1 MAKHHNIDGIK
12 VDIIDEGFG
21 KGGQGRIKKVL
32 HRQTQIPLVAKILPQ
47 SSEALRR
54 TQALID
60 LKLWERS
67 LYLAAPFV
75 ADCKK
80 GNIRHLAVLA
90 DGEGLLSASERP
102 FHEHLA
108 MAFQLSCLWTI
119 LEEQRIAHGDIAPSN
134 IQITPQGE
142 AYLID
147 FDSIII
153 NGNIPATTKGQHMM
167 LAPEVRDGS
176 CDPSIETDRFAWA
189 VLFNILLLR
198 RHPADGLTQTPADMD
213 RVMSQGRWPE
223 HDRDRDAS
231 ADELP
236 TAILGGKLTALFD
249 RAFLLDPSLRPSAD
263 EWCRTLHGA
272 LEQLLIHDCAKGF
285 EGAFVPKPN
294 ATHCPYCHQPIG
306 HIEGQL
312 PDSLK
317 IRLIETGKKFSVP
330 LRQAREI
337 ILGRSNLR
345 STHAMSRRQL
355 SIVPH
360 GPKLLLRHLGQNPS
374 VITMADGKPYRF
386 ETIWVNVPV
395 AGSAPIKL
403 NLAGSKLEIRA

>member
-1 MAKHHNIDGIK
+1 MIMVKHHNIDGIK
-12 VDIIDEGFG
+12 IDVIDAGFA
-21 KGGQGRIKKVL
+21 KGGQGRVKRVL
-32 HRQTQIPLVAKILPQ
+32 HRQTQTPLVAKILPQ

-80 GNIRHLAVLA
+80 GDIRHLALLA
-90 DGEGLLSASERP
+90 DGEDLLGAPERP
-102 FHEHLA
+102 FHEHLE

-134 IQITPQGE
+134 IQVTPQGE

-153 NGNIPATTKGQHMM
+153 DGNIPATTKGQHMM

-176 CDPSIETDRFAWA
+176 CEPSIETDRFAWA

-213 RVMSQGRWPE
+213 QVMSQGRWPE
-223 HDRDRDAS
+223 HGRAAS
-231 ADELP
+231 TDELP
-236 TAILGGKLTALFD
+236 TAILGDKLTALFD

-263 EWCRTLHGA
+263 EWRRTLHGA
-272 LEQLLIHDCAKGF
+272 LEQLLIHDCAKDF
-285 EGAFVPKPN
+285 KGAFVPEQN
-294 ATHCPYCHQPIG
+294 AVQCPYCHQPIG

-312 PDSLK
+312 PDSFK
-317 IRLIETGKKFSVP
+317 IRLVETGQKFAVP
-330 LRQAREI
+330 LQQGREI
-337 ILGRSNLR
+337 ILGRSNLKGAG
-345 STHAMSRRQL
+345 AMSRRQL
-355 SIVPH
+355 AIVPH
-360 GPKLLLRHLGQNPS
+360 GSKLLLRHLGQNS
-374 VITMADGKPYRF
+374 SIITMADGRPYRF
-386 ETIWVNVPV
+386 QTIWVNVPV
-395 AGSAPIKL
+395 AGSAPIRL
-403 NLAGSKLEIRA
+403 SLAGSKLEITA